1 MKVDKLL
8 HDYRIADKV
17 RDGGFNFIKEHVTK
31 SYVPYMEKMA
41 RCELLVNSCW
51 YRIDPDTGVKRL
63 AVNSPNLHVM
73 FTMELVN
80 QYTDIELDYE
90 GTKIVENY
98 DDLRKSGVLN
108 VILGLIPAS
117 EREQFKAV
125 LEMTKS
131 DLMTNEYEVGAYVKN
146 RISDISTIFGS
157 LIMPALENMGVNKE
171 TIVELLSSI
180 QNSAMNK

>member
-1 MKVDKLL
+1 
-8 HDYRIADKV
+8 
-17 RDGGFNFIKEHVTK
+17 
-31 SYVPYMEKMA
+31 MEKMA

-117 EREQFKAV
+117 ERE
-125 LEMTKS
+125 
-131 DLMTNEYEVGAYVKN
+131 
-146 RISDISTIFGS
+146 
-157 LIMPALENMGVNKE
+157 
-171 TIVELLSSI
+171 
-180 QNSAMNK
+180 